1 MDNFGRANKGFSHW
15 REWNEVF
22 TGTAQEGRKALRTL
36 YAPNNKYGYTAVC
49 DTPTCAYW
57 EVLLDEFPDAKVIL
71 VERDADKWQAS
82 LEKHVAVS
90 NFNHEVSSI

>member
-1 MDNFGRANKGFSHW
+1 M
-15 REWNEVF
+15 F
-22 TGTAQEGRKALRTL
+22 TGTAQEGRKALHKL
-36 YAPNNKYGYTAVC
+36 YAPNNEFGYTAVC

-71 VERDADKWQAS
+71 VERPVEKWQDS

-90 NFNHEVSSI
+90 SKHYVLIT